1 MALLCLGNNNRDSL
15 CIKKIETDVIFN
27 VGFLFI
33 KTRNFKGQIIRLPC
47 LLFGY
52 SVVVM
57 FVFSFFPFFFTLII
71 VFVSGV
77 FVIALIP
84 FLSARGEHAEQDR
97 NDDDERDYGKHET
110 LIDERSDKGEYARDD
125 ERRAEKYIHLFE
137 RAYAF

>member
-84 FLSARGEHAEQDR
+84 FLSARCEHAE
-97 NDDDERDYGKHET
+97 
-110 LIDERSDKGEYARDD
+110 
-125 ERRAEKYIHLFE
+125 
-137 RAYAF
+137 